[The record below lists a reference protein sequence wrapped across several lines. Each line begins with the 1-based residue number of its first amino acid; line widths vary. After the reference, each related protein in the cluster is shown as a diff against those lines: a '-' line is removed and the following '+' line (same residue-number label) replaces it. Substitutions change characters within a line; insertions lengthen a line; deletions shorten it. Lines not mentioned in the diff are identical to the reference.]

1 MRHLIAGAIV
11 LAAACAGGS
20 ARVAT
25 PAGPRVAAPPGADEL
40 RRDLMAFADDSM
52 RGREAGTPDAF
63 RAARF
68 LAARVRTMG
77 LEPAGDSGFFQ
88 RVPLSRTSVAAT
100 SRVEVL
106 LTSGARLT
114 IPVGPSIVPLL
125 ALGPGAPLPRRSADA
140 PLVFANYGVV
150 NTKLGRDDFASLDV
164 AGKAVVMMVQ
174 APPGADSVQR
184 QAFEAPQG
192 ISARLQRVLGMRPA
206 AVVLVLAGSGRDI
219 FEQVSSQLM
228 RSLTPLDTSRIPS
241 EDERPLPLV
250 LIAREVPNSP
260 LVPMGWPANQA
271 AQFNWGTKLIARIE
285 ATRDRVTE
293 YNVVGIVRG
302 SDSALKSTY
311 VAVGA
316 HLDHIGIQ
324 GSGPDSI
331 ANGADD
337 DGSGSIGALAIARAA
352 AQGEPMKRSWLF
364 VWHTAEEKGLFG
376 SAYFTAHPTVPIDS
390 IVAQLNADMIGRNG
404 ADSLYIV
411 GPASAPKSQ
420 SAPLGAIADSVNG
433 ALARPFTI
441 DRSFDSPT
449 HPERIYYRSDHFNYA
464 SKGVPILFFTSGL
477 HPDYHKVSDSP
488 DKIDYAKMARISEY
502 VWRVGLAVGNRPT
515 RPRPPGPAAM

>member
-1 MRHLIAGAIV
+1 MRHLIAAAVV
-11 LAAACAGGS
+11 LSTACAGGS
-20 ARVAT
+20 GRGIV
-25 PAGPRVAAPPGADEL
+25 PSPLRSAAPPGADEL

-63 RAARF
+63 RAAQF
-68 LAARVRTMG
+68 LAARLRTLG
-77 LEPAGDSGFFQ
+77 LEPAGDSGFYQ
-88 RVPLSRTSVAAT
+88 RVPLTRTSVRAT
-100 SRVEVL
+100 SRVEL
-106 LTSGARLT
+106 MLTSGARLT
-114 IPVGPSIVPLL
+114 VPVGPSIVPLL
-125 ALGPGAPLPRRSADA
+125 SLGAGAPLPKRAAEA
-140 PLVFANYGVV
+140 PLVFAKYGVV

-164 AGKAVVMMVQ
+164 SGKAVVMMVQ
-174 APPGADSVQR
+174 APPGSDSVQR
-184 QAFEAPQG
+184 KAFEAPAG
-192 ISARLQRVLGMRPA
+192 ISLRLQRVIGMRPA
-206 AVVLVLAGSGRDI
+206 AVILVLGGEGKEFFDQA
-219 FEQVSSQLM
+219 SSQLM
-228 RSLTPLDTSRIPS
+228 RSLTPLDTSRIPG

-250 LIAREVPNSP
+250 LIAREVANSP
-260 LVPMGWPANQA
+260 LVPMGWPANEG
-271 AQFNWGTKLIARIE
+271 AQFNWGTKLVARIE
-285 ATRDRVTE
+285 ASREPVME

-302 SDSALKSTY
+302 SDAALANTY

-352 AQGEPMKRSWLF
+352 VQGERMKRSWLF

-376 SAYFTAHPTVPIDS
+376 SAYFTAHPTVPLDS
-390 IVAQLNADMIGRNG
+390 VVAQLNADMIGRNG

-411 GPASAPKSQ
+411 GPASAPKNQ
-420 SAPLGAIADSVNG
+420 SVLLGAIADSVNG
-433 ALARPFTI
+433 TLARPFTI

-464 SKGVPILFFTSGL
+464 SKGIPILFFTTGL
-477 HPDYHKVSDSP
+477 HPDYHKVTDSP

-515 RPRPPGPAAM
+515 RPKPAGPTAM